1 MTLDRPFTNSRR
13 EDLFGIP
20 KQPVQASGTSSS
32 GGGSGTPPLSV
43 LPTRLGLSVRA
54 VEAAAAPFQSAP
66 TAAAS
71 QSSGRAAH
79 SAAAGGGPAG
89 TSTPAPGASG
99 YSLSTAPF
107 QVSVASISKYF
118 YGQFPN
124 CESKKVLP

>member
-1 MTLDRPFTNSRR
+1 MTLARPFTNSRR

-20 KQPVQASGTSSS
+20 KQPVQASGTSSSS

-66 TAAAS
+66 TAAS
-71 QSSGRAAH
+71 QPSSRAAH

-107 QVSVASISKYF
+107 QVRVASISKYF
-118 YGQFPN
+118 
-124 CESKKVLP
+124 